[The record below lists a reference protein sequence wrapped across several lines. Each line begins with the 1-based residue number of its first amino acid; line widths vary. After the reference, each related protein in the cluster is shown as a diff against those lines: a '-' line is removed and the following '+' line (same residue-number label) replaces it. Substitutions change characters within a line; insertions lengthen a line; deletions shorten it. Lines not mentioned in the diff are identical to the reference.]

1 MWRESRLSKLL
12 RVRTN
17 LEQDLPSGNQLLM
30 RLESSEEERRVRSGT
45 LRPRDRLKKTRRSVS
60 ERRRNWPSWR
70 KRSRL
75 LSLSRSSISAS

>member
-1 MWRESRLSKLL
+1 LWKESRLSRLL
-12 RVRTN
+12 REKIS

-30 RLESSEEERRVRSGT
+30 RLESSEVEKRVRSGT
-45 LRPRDRLKKTRRSVS
+45 LRPRDRLRKMRRSVL
-60 ERRRNWPSWR
+60 ERRRNLPNWR